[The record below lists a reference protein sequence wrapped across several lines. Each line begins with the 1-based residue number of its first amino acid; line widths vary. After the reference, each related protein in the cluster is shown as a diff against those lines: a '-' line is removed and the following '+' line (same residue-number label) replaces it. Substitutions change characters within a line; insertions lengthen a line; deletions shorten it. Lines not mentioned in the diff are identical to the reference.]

1 MIKILNSLTIL
12 LAALT
17 LSSCSVYNKLLKE
30 GDTETKYAEG
40 KRYYEQKKYKKTIGL
55 YNNIFDDIVGT
66 PREDTLLFYL
76 GKAYYNDRDFATA
89 QETFDSY
96 RSRFTRSS
104 FVEEAEFLY
113 AMCHY
118 RSVLPQEKDQTSTRQ
133 AIIAFNEYL
142 NRYPNSEQTPFIHEM
157 IEDLTE
163 QIYFKTYMNSA
174 LYHKLGHFNA
184 AITSMRAVIKDQPEI
199 PFRQEMMY
207 LIVRSW
213 FDYAENSIFS
223 RQLERYMKMIDAYYN
238 YKSEYP
244 ESKLFDKSLE
254 EMFAKASDFT
264 DKYGTQ
270 AQTASTIESAIAEH
284 KKNIATAK
292 EELFN
297 VNSKEDKNE
306 LRATIT
312 HERESIK
319 KLKGN
324 TKQQKKELK
333 TEERIKKQLEK
344 DEASATAAENQF

>member
-1 MIKILNSLTIL
+1 MTKILNTLTIL
-12 LAALT
+12 FAVLSF
-17 LSSCSVYNKLLKE
+17 SSCSVYNKLLKE
-30 GDTETKYAEG
+30 GDTETKYSEG
-40 KRYYEQKKYKKTIGL
+40 KKYYDQKKYKKTIAL
-55 YNNIFDDIVGT
+55 FNNIYDDIIGT

-76 GKAYYNDRDFATA
+76 GKSYYNDRDYATA

-96 RSRFTRSS
+96 RSRFTRSN

-142 NRYPNSEQTPFIHEM
+142 NRYPQSEQTPFIHEM
-157 IEDLTE
+157 IEGLTE

-174 LYHKLGHFNA
+174 LYHKLGHYNA
-184 AITSMRAVIKDQPEI
+184 AITSMRAIIQDQPEI
-199 PFRQEMMY
+199 PYRQEMMY

-213 FDYAENSIFS
+213 FDYAENSIFA

-238 YKSEYP
+238 YQSEYP
-244 ESKLFDKSLE
+244 NSKLFDKSLQ
-254 EMFAKASDFT
+254 EMFAKATEFT
-264 DKYGTQ
+264 SQYGTQ
-270 AQTASTIESAIAEH
+270 AQTASTVESAIEEH
-284 KKNIATAK
+284 RINIATAK

-297 VNSKEDKNE
+297 VNSKEDKDE
-306 LRATIT
+306 LKATIK

-319 KLKGN
+319 KLKDN

-344 DEASATAAENQF
+344 DEANATAAENQF